1 MIQSFSHF
9 VDAAVPLREAAHG
22 NSGNALVTRHAK
34 SQTQLF
40 LSDTSVV
47 SDDREQ
53 NRTKCF
59 PSAGGGTSFQRW
71 LSSANGRMGSD
82 SLNTGNGL
90 TPVASSRIGRDA
102 CETTGT
108 DGSRL
113 QHHERINKSYIIVN
127 TKGYLNKGGKIVLE
141 IHYLGRIR
149 NSAYDCCVFSM
160 SEGYFSQLSRN
171 YHGNSYVW
179 KGRLLPG

>member
-9 VDAAVPLREAAHG
+9 VDAAVSLSEAAHG

-34 SQTQLF
+34 GQTQLF

-59 PSAGGGTSFQRW
+59 LSGGGGTSFQRW

-90 TPVASSRIGRDA
+90 TPVASSRIGRG
-102 CETTGT
+102 CM
-108 DGSRL
+108 R
-113 QHHERINKSYIIVN
+113 HCRH
-127 TKGYLNKGGKIVLE
+127 
-141 IHYLGRIR
+141 
-149 NSAYDCCVFSM
+149 
-160 SEGYFSQLSRN
+160 
-171 YHGNSYVW
+171 
-179 KGRLLPG
+179 